1 MNNVQLIRKS
11 TLLAMLALA
20 AVSCK
25 TPEETVVDN
34 GSVPTEENR
43 VIGTVHSTGECGFY
57 IEIIVGDVTHSL
69 SPVNLDMKYQE
80 DGMRIKFA
88 YEKYASKP
96 PAACPNFEPVQVAD
110 VTPLR

>member
-1 MNNVQLIRKS
+1 MKNAQLIRKC
-11 TLLAMLALA
+11 TLLAMLALVA
-20 AVSCK
+20 ASCR
-25 TPEETVVDN
+25 TPEKTVDN
-34 GSVPTEENR
+34 GSAPTEENR
-43 VIGTVHSTGECGFY
+43 VVGTVHSTEECGFY
-57 IEIIVGDVTHSL
+57 IEVVVGDVAHSL

-88 YEKYASKP
+88 YEKYAAKP